1 MFADGCGTAMVVVGC
16 LYFVFPSDFVAVQV
30 IQWKLAASLVLLGA
44 FLCGWGMAL
53 QSEWIAVMIIKAH
66 RSLMEKDENYK
77 KFVLEI
83 NLACE
88 TSLDSKFAS
97 RVSSSEL
104 VVPTAGMEAVS

>member
-1 MFADGCGTAMVVVGC
+1 MVVVGC